1 VTEPD
6 GTGRDAL
13 WAVAAIAAVALLVTA
28 LAVIL

>member
-1 VTEPD
+1 VTELP

-13 WAVAAIAAVALLVTA
+13 RAVAAIVAVAILVTA